1 MIVITDRDKEI
12 KEFLED
18 VEVAD
23 TKTIHQIFFNGTC
36 IRNCQ
41 KRLKQLTNIRFIK
54 SYRENTISQNI
65 YYAKNKPK
73 NWKHKIVFS
82 QLLGVLHQKGIE
94 VLKYRT
100 PFIIDN
106 IANKVISDGLIIT
119 RVDEQ
124 VDIFFIEVEL
134 TKKPNYKKYEDL
146 YYSRKYLEKFP
157 IMPTILVVTDK
168 RINTNHKVLNIKSC
182 KLNFSNLDIGTKEK
196 AL

>member
-1 MIVITDRDKEI
+1 MIVITERDKKI

-23 TKTIHQIFFNGTC
+23 TKTIAEIFFQGTC

-65 YYAKNKPK
+65 YYVKNKPK

-82 QLLGVLHQKGIE
+82 QLLGILHQKGIE

-100 PFIIDN
+100 PFIIDTGV
-106 IANKVISDGLIIT
+106 NKVISDGLIIT
-119 RVDEQ
+119 RVNEQ
-124 VDIFFIEVEL
+124 VEIYFIEAEL
-134 TKKPNYKKYEDL
+134 TKKPNYKKYENL

-157 IMPTILVVTDK
+157 IMPSILVVTDK
-168 RINTNHKVLNIKSC
+168 RINTDHQVLNIKSC
-182 KLNFSNLDIGTKEK
+182 KLNFSNLKI
-196 AL
+196 

>member
-23 TKTIHQIFFNGTC
+23 TKTIHEVFFNGTC

-82 QLLGVLHQKGIE
+82 QLLGVLHQQGIE

-100 PFIIDN
+100 PFVIDTG
-106 IANKVISDGLIIT
+106 ANKVISDGLIIT
-119 RVDEQ
+119 RINEQ

-146 YYSRKYLEKFP
+146 YYSRKYLDKFP

-168 RINTNHKVLNIKSC
+168 RINTNHKVLNIKSS
-182 KLNFSNLDIGTKEK
+182 KLNFSNLDISTKEK